1 VGCGDAWFL
10 CLFLIQLAD
19 VDCQE
24 NAGILAESLGKLT
37 ALQELNLDEG
47 AEMLVV
53 SLDKLTALR
62 KLNLRGTA

>member
-1 VGCGDAWFL
+1 MVF
-10 CLFLIQLAD
+10 CLFLIHLAD
-19 VDCQE
+19 VNCHE
-24 NAGILAESLGKLT
+24 NSGILAESFGKLT

-62 KLNLRGTA
+62 KLNLRGTV